1 MTPRGRGG
9 GSNSVDTDAGN
20 RKTGPFQASSWV
32 ANSSQKP
39 VFAAYDEPGRSQQN
53 RSFNDHGSAADRRP
67 PQRARR
73 VLAVTTARWRG
84 VPGFRST

>member
-32 ANSSQKP
+32 ATGSQKP
-39 VFAAYDEPGRSQQN
+39 VFAAYDEPGTV
-53 RSFNDHGSAADRRP
+53 SAKSIIQLSRVRRG
-67 PQRARR
+67 QAARFATAAARR
-73 VLAVTTARWRG
+73 KTD
-84 VPGFRST
+84 

>member
-39 VFAAYDEPGRSQQN
+39 VFAAYDEPGTV
-53 RSFNDHGSAADRRP
+53 SAKSII
-67 PQRARR
+67 Q
-73 VLAVTTARWRG
+73 
-84 VPGFRST
+84 